1 MPQGYS
7 SSTPDPSRIIRVT
20 DTEQQNLE
28 ELYAQLLNGS
38 FYQDYDLS
46 MELMG
51 ALGRLVRAL
60 REAPRADN

>member
-1 MPQGYS
+1 VPTRTLKVSDQEM
-7 SSTPDPSRIIRVT
+7 
-20 DTEQQNLE
+20 ENLE

-51 ALGRLVRAL
+51 ALGRLVRSL
-60 REAPRADN
+60 REAKRDADD